1 MPDPEAIKPLLRD
14 LGQGPTAGR
23 SLTRDEA
30 RSCLDLILA
39 QDPGMHP
46 DPVMMSCP
54 LCDEMWHIF
63 GKIIHLE
70 LYRDQIQKALDLPS
84 HIAVRVTSTV
94 SH

>member
-1 MPDPEAIKPLLRD
+1 MSDLSHREDAI
-14 LGQGPTAGR
+14 
-23 SLTRDEA
+23 LTPGDEYKGCP
-30 RSCLDLILA
+30 CLDVILA